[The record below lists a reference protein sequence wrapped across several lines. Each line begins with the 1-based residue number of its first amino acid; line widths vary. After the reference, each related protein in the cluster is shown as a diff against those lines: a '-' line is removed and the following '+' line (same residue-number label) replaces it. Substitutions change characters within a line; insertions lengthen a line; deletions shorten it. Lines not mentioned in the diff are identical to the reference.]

1 MSWKQEVAMPIG
13 RGGGIS
19 NRGDEGE
26 SEGLTTALDTDI
38 AQAPVTELVE
48 VTLPVA
54 SLSDGWAIGS

>member
-1 MSWKQEVAMPIG
+1 MPIG

-19 NRGDEGE
+19 NRGDESEGE
-26 SEGLTTALDTDI
+26 SEGLATVLDTDT
-38 AQAPVTELVE
+38 AQAPVTDLAE

>member
-1 MSWKQEVAMPIG
+1 MPIG

-26 SEGLTTALDTDI
+26 GESEGLATALDTE
-38 AQAPVTELVE
+38 AVQAPVAELAE

-54 SLSDGWAIGS
+54 SLSDGWAIGT